1 MEIEVLGQHGDD
13 ARDLLLGAE
22 AWRAGG
28 RLEVQRHLVVDARHD
43 LHQLQRAAVFLQH
56 LAQRLHEPR
65 AVGGIDKMSMVGG
78 VPPGEVAW
86 QEVMRQHYSF

>member
-1 MEIEVLGQHGDD
+1 MALKQPGVL
-13 ARDLLLGAE
+13 E
-22 AWRAGG
+22 ADQ
-28 RLEVQRHLVVDARHD
+28 VQRHLVVDVGHD
-43 LHQLQRAAVFLQH
+43 QLQLAAVFLQH